1 MERFAPRFMCDECS
15 LRMEVR
21 RRLSV
26 SDRYMGAIVFE
37 TLKLRNSLI
46 LSNFFDWMRAVSLLS
61 GRSCTEAL

>member
-26 SDRYMGAIVFE
+26 SNRYMGAIVFL
-37 TLKLRNSLI
+37 TLKWRNSRI
-46 LSNFFDWMRAVSLLS
+46 LFNFMDRVRAVSPLS

>member
-15 LRMEVR
+15 LRIEVR

-37 TLKLRNSLI
+37 TLKWRSSRI
-46 LSNFFDWMRAVSLLS
+46 LSNFLDRMRVVSPLS